1 MAFTVWLVS
10 EGEHHPEEYEDGDIF
25 EFLTGGVL
33 AVHYARPGRWSDYYQ
48 PTTWTHVAAAPNH
61 KPAEPATQDIGPDFD

>member
-10 EGEHHPEEYEDGDIF
+10 EGEFHPEECEDGDVY

-33 AVHYARPGRWSDYYQ
+33 AVHHVSPGRWSDYYPRTCGHMSPPH
-48 PTTWTHVAAAPNH
+48 PTTSPGNLPIRT
-61 KPAEPATQDIGPDFD
+61 